1 MGSGTTIYDI
11 AKRAQVGIATVSRV
25 INGSARVAE
34 STRQAVVQAMTDL
47 DFRPN
52 RAARRLAAGGP
63 NRPRVAALLPF
74 FSTNFYFS
82 VCKPLSQGL
91 AAADIDLVLCNI
103 QDRADKNRQLDRLL
117 KERSCEGLLLCSM
130 GVGVARRE
138 EFHRAGIPIVA
149 VDYALPEI
157 PSVQVDNIAGGRL
170 AADYLLRTGSRKLAL
185 VTGSEVAHA
194 FRDRELGFQ
203 ASAGSDAP
211 VFRCAAVS
219 PEEGRLAAAHILS
232 AHAGEGIDGIVCVND
247 LLAIGVLDYLREAGR
262 AVPQDIQVIG
272 FDDQPLMDH
281 LGLTTV
287 RQPMDDFGAWAA
299 EALVQILIER
309 SGLPPSETLPLT
321 LIPRATTRPAPENS

>member
-1 MGSGTTIYDI
+1 MGSGPTIYDI

-34 STRQAVVQAMTDL
+34 STRAAVVQAMADL

-130 GVGVARRE
+130 GVGPERRD

-157 PSVQVDNIAGGRL
+157 PSVQVDNIAGGKL
-170 AADYLLRTGSRKLAL
+170 AAEYLRRTGSTKLAL
-185 VTGSEVAHA
+185 VTGPAAAHA
-194 FRDRELGFQ
+194 FRDREIGFH

-219 PEEGRLAAAHILS
+219 PEEGRIAAAQVLS
-232 AHAGEGIDGIVCVND
+232 ESAVDGIVCVND
-247 LLAIGVLDYLREAGR
+247 LLAVGVLDHLREVGR
-262 AVPQDIQVIG
+262 VVPKDIQVIG

-309 SGLPPSETLPLT
+309 TGQPPSETLPLT
-321 LIPRATTRPAPENS
+321 LIPRATTRRAPEHP